1 VLTNLLTVA
10 VLALVGTRLVTAA
23 SHAARSSNLRSH
35 IVEILRGLRPRHF
48 LLVPPVLA
56 LVITAATFLVQVPG
70 LSFGWWTAIG
80 GQGNPVV
87 GATDKTAGTPLEWI
101 VPMVFMVLLI
111 PVLPLFAEREEVMF
125 RQGAEHWSWPRRAY
139 KCIQF
144 GLVHALI
151 GIPIGVALALSIG
164 GAYFMTAYLRMY
176 RKVEARVAVTAH
188 GDHVHLVTEDPGEAA
203 LLESTRAH
211 TAYNLSIVVLVM
223 VYLVQLAV
231 SGGSSL

>member
-10 VLALVGTRLVTAA
+10 VLALVGTRLVTVA
-23 SHAARSSNLRSH
+23 SHAARSAGMRRR

-48 LLVPPVLA
+48 LLVPPVLT
-56 LVITAATFLVQVPG
+56 LVIAVATLLLRVPG

-80 GQGNPVV
+80 WQGNPVV

-101 VPMVFMVLLI
+101 VPLVFMVLLV

-125 RQGAEHWSWPRRAY
+125 REGAEHWSWRRRVF

-144 GLVHALI
+144 GLIHALI

-164 GAYFMTAYLRMY
+164 GAYFMWAYLRMY
-176 RKVEARVAVTAH
+176 RKGGA
-188 GDHVHLVTEDPGEAA
+188 EAA

-211 TAYNLSIVVLVM
+211 AAYNLSIVVLVM
-223 VYLVQLAV
+223 VYLVQVAV